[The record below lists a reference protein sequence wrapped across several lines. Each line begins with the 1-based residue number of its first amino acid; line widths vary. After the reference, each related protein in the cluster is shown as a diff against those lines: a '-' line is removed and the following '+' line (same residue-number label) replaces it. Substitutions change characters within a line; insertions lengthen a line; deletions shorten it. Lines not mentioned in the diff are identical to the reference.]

1 MNNKSAYSICLA
13 ENLRETVPIH
23 KNQENNFKG
32 LIKKMGQNFFREP
45 MPVKITDLN
54 SMVQL
59 QKKIPIRTF
68 KEKIAYDN

>member
-1 MNNKSAYSICLA
+1 M
-13 ENLRETVPIH
+13 
-23 KNQENNFKG
+23 Q
-32 LIKKMGQNFFREP
+32 
-45 MPVKITDLN
+45 VKITDLN